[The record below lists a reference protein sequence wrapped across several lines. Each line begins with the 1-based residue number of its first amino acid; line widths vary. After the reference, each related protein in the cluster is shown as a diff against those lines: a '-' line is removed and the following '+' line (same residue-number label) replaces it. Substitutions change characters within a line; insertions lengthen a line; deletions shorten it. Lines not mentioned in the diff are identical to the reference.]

1 MKNSI
6 KILLF
11 ISLILFVAISLT
23 GCRGDG
29 NATNENNFDFNS
41 ATGTIKGFDIKEIS
55 DLVIPS
61 QIDGVDVREIGVR
74 VFRSVNLASVEIPS
88 GVEVIGVG
96 AFRNNSLTS
105 VKIPDSV
112 KEIRKGAFAD
122 NDLKSVEIPDS
133 VELLG
138 FAAFSNNSLSSVV
151 MPENLGKLEGHTFAD
166 NDLTSV
172 KIPDSVKAIKYSA
185 FVDNNLTSVEL
196 PAGVDLPPVRRKA
209 FDGNLKEVYDENNKE
224 EGVYVRDDVDS
235 DWYKQE

>member
-138 FAAFSNNSLSSVV
+138 FAAFSNNSLSSV
-151 MPENLGKLEGHTFAD
+151 
-166 NDLTSV
+166 
-172 KIPDSVKAIKYSA
+172 
-185 FVDNNLTSVEL
+185 EL